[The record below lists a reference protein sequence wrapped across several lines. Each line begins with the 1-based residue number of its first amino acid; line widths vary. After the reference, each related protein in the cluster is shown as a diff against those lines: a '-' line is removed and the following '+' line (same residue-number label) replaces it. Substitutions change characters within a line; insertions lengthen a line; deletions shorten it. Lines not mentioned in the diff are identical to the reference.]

1 MKKLFKKFVI
11 LALISTMIG
20 YNATK
25 DKASENTYTE
35 PTETIESV
43 QDVEQEELPLSFQL
57 VEEDV
62 VETVPVKVTVEEK
75 KEILAPV
82 STKEP
87 EIVEKKVEV
96 PIVVETKPVATSTP
110 TPLSTPIVTP
120 TPEPVVEATPQPT
133 VIPTPTPTPQPTQT
147 PEPTPIPTPKPTP
160 TPIPTP
166 KSTPTP
172 VPPFDINYWIGFAQ
186 NYAQSIDLVLE
197 SSAIDCWDNP
207 IPAGHHCKN
216 IEQNITDRLNRYKNL
231 EGFTDVWIWS
241 VETGANTY
249 DIYIGYA

>member
-25 DKASENTYTE
+25 DKASETTYAE
-35 PTETIESV
+35 PTESIETV
-43 QDVEQEELPLSFQL
+43 QDAEVKDEVPLFFQL

-62 VETVPVKVTVEEK
+62 AEVIPVKVTVEES
-75 KEILAPV
+75 KETPAPV
-82 STKEP
+82 STKDP
-87 EIVEKKVEV
+87 EIVEKKVEAPV
-96 PIVVETKPVATSTP
+96 VIVETKPVATSTP
-110 TPLSTPIVTP
+110 TSSPAPIVTP

-133 VIPTPTPTPQPTQT
+133 VIPSPTPTPQPTPT
-147 PEPTPIPTPKPTP
+147 PEPTPIPTPEP
-160 TPIPTP
+160 
-166 KSTPTP
+166 TPTP
-172 VPPFDINYWIGFAQ
+172 VPQFDINHWTGFAQ
-186 NYAQSIDLVLE
+186 NYAQSIGLVLE
-197 SSAIDCWDNP
+197 SSAVDCWDNP

>member
-25 DKASENTYTE
+25 DKASETTYAE
-35 PTETIESV
+35 PTESIETV
-43 QDVEQEELPLSFQL
+43 QDAEVKDEVPLSFQL

-62 VETVPVKVTVEEK
+62 AETVPVKITVKEK
-75 KEILAPV
+75 KETPAPV

-87 EIVEKKVEV
+87 KIVEKKVEV
-96 PIVVETKPVATSTP
+96 PVVIAETKPVATPTTTP
-110 TPLSTPIVTP
+110 VVTP
-120 TPEPVVEATPQPT
+120 NPELTVEATPQPT
-133 VIPTPTPTPQPTQT
+133 VIPTPTPITQPTQT
-147 PEPTPIPTPKPTP
+147 PEPTPIPTPEP
-160 TPIPTP
+160 
-166 KSTPTP
+166 TPTP
-172 VPPFDINYWIGFAQ
+172 VPQFDINYWTGFAQ
-186 NYAQSIDLVLE
+186 SYAQSIGLVLE
-197 SSAIDCWDNP
+197 SSTVDCWDNP

-216 IEQNITDRLNRYKNL
+216 IEQNITDRLNRYKNI

>member
-25 DKASENTYTE
+25 DNATETTHTE
-35 PTETIESV
+35 PTESIESV
-43 QDVEQEELPLSFQL
+43 QDVEQEEARLSFQL

-62 VETVPVKVTVEEK
+62 AETVPVKITVKEK
-75 KEILAPV
+75 KETPAPL

-87 EIVEKKVEV
+87 EIVEKKVELQ
-96 PIVVETKPVATSTP
+96 VVVAEPKPVVTP
-110 TPLSTPIVTP
+110 TPTLSPAPIVTL
-120 TPEPVVEATPQPT
+120 TPEPVVEAIPQPT
-133 VIPTPTPTPQPTQT
+133 VIPTTPPTVQPTAT
-147 PEPTPIPTPKPTP
+147 PEPTPIPTPEP
-160 TPIPTP
+160 
-166 KSTPTP
+166 TPTP
-172 VPPFDINYWIGFAQ
+172 VPRFDIDYWTGFAQ
-186 NYAQSIDLVLE
+186 DYAQSIGLVLE
-197 SSAIDCWDNP
+197 SSAVDCWDNP

-231 EGFTDVWIWS
+231 EGFKDVWIWS
-241 VETGANTY
+241 VATGANTY

>member
-11 LALISTMIG
+11 LALVSVMIG

-25 DKASENTYTE
+25 DKATETTYTE
-35 PTETIESV
+35 PTESVESV
-43 QDVEQEELPLSFQL
+43 QDVEIIEEVPLSFQL

-62 VETVPVKVTVEEK
+62 AETVPVKITVKEK
-75 KEILAPV
+75 KETPAPV

-87 EIVEKKVEV
+87 EIVEKKVEFQ
-96 PIVVETKPVATSTP
+96 VVVAEPKPV
-110 TPLSTPIVTP
+110 VTP
-120 TPEPVVEATPQPT
+120 TPTLSPAPIVTLTPEPTVEATPQPT
-133 VIPTPTPTPQPTQT
+133 VIPTLTPTPQPTAT
-147 PEPTPIPTPKPTP
+147 PEPTPTP
-160 TPIPTP
+160 TPEP
-166 KSTPTP
+166 TPTP
-172 VPPFDINYWIGFAQ
+172 VPQFDINYWTGFAE
-186 NYAQSIDLVLE
+186 NYAQSIGLVLE
-197 SSAIDCWDNP
+197 SSAVDCWDNP

>member
-1 MKKLFKKFVI
+1 MKKLLKKFII

-20 YNATK
+20 YNAAK
-25 DKASENTYTE
+25 DKAYENTYAE
-35 PTETIESV
+35 PTESVESV
-43 QDVEQEELPLSFQL
+43 QDVEIIEEVHLSFQL

-62 VETVPVKVTVEEK
+62 AETVPVKITVEEK
-75 KEILAPV
+75 KETPAPV

-96 PIVVETKPVATSTP
+96 QVVVIEAKPVATP
-110 TPLSTPIVTP
+110 TPIP
-120 TPEPVVEATPQPT
+120 TPEPIVDPSQQPT

-160 TPIPTP
+160 TP
-166 KSTPTP
+166 
-172 VPPFDINYWIGFAQ
+172 VPQFDINYWTGFAQ
-186 NYAQSIDLVLE
+186 DYAQSIGLVLE
-197 SSAIDCWDNP
+197 SSAVDCWDNP

-216 IEQNITDRLNRYKNL
+216 IEQNITDRLSRYKNL

>member
-25 DKASENTYTE
+25 DNATETTHTE
-35 PTETIESV
+35 PTESIESV
-43 QDVEQEELPLSFQL
+43 QDVEQEEANLSFQL

-62 VETVPVKVTVEEK
+62 AENVPVKITVKEK
-75 KEILAPV
+75 KETPAPL

-87 EIVEKKVEV
+87 EIVEKKVDV
-96 PIVVETKPVATSTP
+96 PVVVETKPT
-110 TPLSTPIVTP
+110 VTP
-120 TPEPVVEATPQPT
+120 TPTSSPAPLVSLTPEPTVEPTPQPT
-133 VIPTPTPTPQPTQT
+133 VIPTPTPTPQPTAT
-147 PEPTPIPTPKPTP
+147 PEPTPTP
-160 TPIPTP
+160 TPEP
-166 KSTPTP
+166 TPTP
-172 VPPFDINYWIGFAQ
+172 VPQFDIDYWTGFAQ
-186 NYAQSIDLVLE
+186 NYAQSIGLVLE
-197 SSAIDCWDNP
+197 SSAVDCWDNP

-241 VETGANTY
+241 VETGTNTY

>member
-20 YNATK
+20 YNAAK
-25 DKASENTYTE
+25 DKTSENTYTKS
-35 PTETIESV
+35 TESIESV
-43 QDVEQEELPLSFQL
+43 QDVEQEEAHLSFQL

-62 VETVPVKVTVEEK
+62 AETVPVKITVKEK
-75 KEILAPV
+75 KETPAPL

-96 PIVVETKPVATSTP
+96 PVVVIEAKPVATP
-110 TPLSTPIVTP
+110 NPTP
-120 TPEPVVEATPQPT
+120 TPEPIVDPSPQPT
-133 VIPTPTPTPQPTQT
+133 VILTPTPTPQPTAT
-147 PEPTPIPTPKPTP
+147 PEPTPITTPEP
-160 TPIPTP
+160 
-166 KSTPTP
+166 TPTP
-172 VPPFDINYWIGFAQ
+172 VPQFDIDYWTGFAQ
-186 NYAQSIDLVLE
+186 DYAQSIGLVLE
-197 SSAIDCWDNP
+197 SSAVDCWDNP

>member
-25 DKASENTYTE
+25 DNATETTHTE
-35 PTETIESV
+35 PTESIESV
-43 QDVEQEELPLSFQL
+43 QDVEQEEAHLSFQL

-62 VETVPVKVTVEEK
+62 AETVPVKITVKEK
-75 KEILAPV
+75 KETPAPL

-87 EIVEKKVEV
+87 EIVEKKVEA
-96 PIVVETKPVATSTP
+96 PVVVIEAKPVAAPTP
-110 TPLSTPIVTP
+110 TPSPTSIITP

-133 VIPTPTPTPQPTQT
+133 VIPTPTPTPIPT
-147 PEPTPIPTPKPTP
+147 PEPIPTP
-160 TPIPTP
+160 
-166 KSTPTP
+166 
-172 VPPFDINYWIGFAQ
+172 VPQFDINYWTGFAQ
-186 NYAQSIDLVLE
+186 DYAQSIGLVLE
-197 SSAIDCWDNP
+197 SSAVDCWDNP

>member
-1 MKKLFKKFVI
+1 MKKLFKKFII

-20 YNATK
+20 YNAAK
-25 DKASENTYTE
+25 DKASENTYTKS
-35 PTETIESV
+35 TESIESV
-43 QDVEQEELPLSFQL
+43 QDAETIEEVPLSFQL

-62 VETVPVKVTVEEK
+62 AETVPVKITVKEK
-75 KEILAPV
+75 KETPAPL

-87 EIVEKKVEV
+87 EIVEKKVEA
-96 PIVVETKPVATSTP
+96 PVVVIEAKPVAAP
-110 TPLSTPIVTP
+110 TPTP
-120 TPEPVVEATPQPT
+120 TPEPIVDPSPQPT
-133 VIPTPTPTPQPTQT
+133 VIPTPTPTPQPTAT
-147 PEPTPIPTPKPTP
+147 LEPTPIPTPE
-160 TPIPTP
+160 
-166 KSTPTP
+166 STPTP
-172 VPPFDINYWIGFAQ
+172 VPQFDINYWISFAQ
-186 NYAQSIDLVLE
+186 NYAQSIGLVLE
-197 SSAIDCWDNP
+197 SSAVDCWYNP

>member
-1 MKKLFKKFVI
+1 MKKLFKKFAI

-25 DKASENTYTE
+25 DKA
-35 PTETIESV
+35 TETTYSEPIEEIETV
-43 QDVEQEELPLSFQL
+43 QDAEVKDEVPLSFQL
-57 VEEDV
+57 VEENV
-62 VETVPVKVTVEEK
+62 AGVVPVKVTVEDK
-75 KEILAPV
+75 KETSSPV

-87 EIVEKKVEV
+87 EIVEKKIEV
-96 PIVVETKPVATSTP
+96 PVVIVETKAIATSTP
-110 TPLSTPIVTP
+110 TPLPTPIVTP

-133 VIPTPTPTPQPTQT
+133 VIPSPTPTPQPTPT
-147 PEPTPIPTPKPTP
+147 PEPTPIPTPEP
-160 TPIPTP
+160 
-166 KSTPTP
+166 TPTP
-172 VPPFDINYWIGFAQ
+172 VPQFDINYWTCFAQ
-186 NYAQSIDLVLE
+186 DYAQSIGLVLE
-197 SSAIDCWDNP
+197 SSAVDCWDNP

>member
-1 MKKLFKKFVI
+1 MKKLLKKFVI

-25 DKASENTYTE
+25 DKATETTYTE
-35 PTETIESV
+35 PIDEIEIV
-43 QDVEQEELPLSFQL
+43 QDVETIEEVPLSFQL
-57 VEEDV
+57 VEEDDAEV
-62 VETVPVKVTVEEK
+62 VPVKVTVEEK
-75 KEILAPV
+75 KETPAPL

-87 EIVEKKVEV
+87 KIVEKKGEI
-96 PIVVETKPVATSTP
+96 PIVIETKPVVTLTP
-110 TPLSTPIVTP
+110 TPTPTPVVTP
-120 TPEPVVEATPQPT
+120 TPEPTVEPTPQPA
-133 VIPTPTPTPQPTQT
+133 VIPTPTPTPQPTAT
-147 PEPTPIPTPKPTP
+147 PEPTPIPTPKPKP
-160 TPIPTP
+160 TL
-166 KSTPTP
+166 
-172 VPPFDINYWIGFAQ
+172 VPQFDIDYWTGFAQ
-186 NYAQSIDLVLE
+186 NYAQSIGLVLE
-197 SSAIDCWDNP
+197 SSAVDCWDNP

>member
-20 YNATK
+20 YNAAK
-25 DKASENTYTE
+25 DKVSETTYTE
-35 PTETIESV
+35 PTESIESV
-43 QDVEQEELPLSFQL
+43 QDVDQIPLSFQL

-62 VETVPVKVTVEEK
+62 AETVHVKITVKEK
-75 KEILAPV
+75 KETPAPL

-87 EIVEKKVEV
+87 EIVEKKVEA
-96 PIVVETKPVATSTP
+96 PVVIEAKPVATSTP
-110 TPLSTPIVTP
+110 TPLSTPIVTL
-120 TPEPVVEATPQPT
+120 TTEPVVGANPQPT
-133 VIPTPTPTPQPTQT
+133 VIPTPTPTPQPTATPELTPIPT
-147 PEPTPIPTPKPTP
+147 PEPTP
-160 TPIPTP
+160 
-166 KSTPTP
+166 TP
-172 VPPFDINYWIGFAQ
+172 VPQFDINYWTGFAQ
-186 NYAQSIDLVLE
+186 NYAQSIGLVLE
-197 SSAIDCWDNP
+197 SSAVDCWDNP

-216 IEQNITDRLNRYKNL
+216 IEHNITDRLNRYKNL

>member
-25 DKASENTYTE
+25 DKASEATYTE
-35 PTETIESV
+35 PTESIESV
-43 QDVEQEELPLSFQL
+43 QDAEVKDEVLLSFQL

-62 VETVPVKVTVEEK
+62 AETVPVKITVEKK
-75 KEILAPV
+75 KETSAPV
-82 STKEP
+82 ST
-87 EIVEKKVEV
+87 EKLENIEQKGDV
-96 PIVVETKPVATSTP
+96 PVAVVETKPTATSITTP
-110 TPLSTPIVTP
+110 TPTPVVTA

-133 VIPTPTPTPQPTQT
+133 VIPTPTPAPQPTAT
-147 PEPTPIPTPKPTP
+147 PEPTPIPTPEP
-160 TPIPTP
+160 
-166 KSTPTP
+166 TPTP
-172 VPPFDINYWIGFAQ
+172 VPQFDINYWIGFAQ
-186 NYAQSIDLVLE
+186 SYAQSIGLVLE
-197 SSAIDCWDNP
+197 SSAVDCWDNP

-241 VETGANTY
+241 VETGTNTY

>member
-20 YNATK
+20 YNAAK
-25 DKASENTYTE
+25 DKASENTYAE
-35 PTETIESV
+35 PIESIETV
-43 QDVEQEELPLSFQL
+43 QEAEVKDEVPLSFQL

-62 VETVPVKVTVEEK
+62 AEVVSVKITVEEK
-75 KEILAPV
+75 KETPVPV

-87 EIVEKKVEV
+87 EIVEKKDEESV
-96 PIVVETKPVATSTP
+96 VVEIKPVATP
-110 TPLSTPIVTP
+110 T
-120 TPEPVVEATPQPT
+120 
-133 VIPTPTPTPQPTQT
+133 PTPTPTPQPTAT
-147 PEPTPIPTPKPTP
+147 PEPTPIPTPE
-160 TPIPTP
+160 
-166 KSTPTP
+166 PTP
-172 VPPFDINYWIGFAQ
+172 VPQFDINYWTGFAQ
-186 NYAQSIDLVLE
+186 NYAQSIGLVLE
-197 SSAIDCWDNP
+197 NSAVDCWDNP

-241 VETGANTY
+241 VETGTNTY

>member
-25 DKASENTYTE
+25 YKASENTYTKS
-35 PTETIESV
+35 TESIESV
-43 QDVEQEELPLSFQL
+43 QDAETIEEVPLSFQL

-62 VETVPVKVTVEEK
+62 VETVPVKITVKEK
-75 KEILAPV
+75 KETPAPL

-87 EIVEKKVEV
+87 EIVENKVEV
-96 PIVVETKPVATSTP
+96 PVVAIEAKPVDTP
-110 TPLSTPIVTP
+110 TPIS
-120 TPEPVVEATPQPT
+120 TPEPIVDPSPHPT
-133 VIPTPTPTPQPTQT
+133 VIPTPTPAPQPTAT
-147 PEPTPIPTPKPTP
+147 PEPTPIPTLEP
-160 TPIPTP
+160 
-166 KSTPTP
+166 TPTP
-172 VPPFDINYWIGFAQ
+172 VPQFDIDYWTCFAQ
-186 NYAQSIDLVLE
+186 DYAQNIGLVLE
-197 SSAIDCWDNP
+197 SSAVDCWDNP

-241 VETGANTY
+241 VATGANTY

>member
-20 YNATK
+20 YNAAK
-25 DKASENTYTE
+25 DKVFEVTYTE
-35 PTETIESV
+35 PTESVESV
-43 QDVEQEELPLSFQL
+43 QEIETIEDVPLSFQL
-57 VEEDV
+57 VEEDGA
-62 VETVPVKVTVEEK
+62 ETVPVKITVKEK
-75 KEILAPV
+75 KETPAPL

-87 EIVEKKVEV
+87 EIVEKKVDV
-96 PIVVETKPVATSTP
+96 PVVVETKPFTTP
-110 TPLSTPIVTP
+110 TLTPLPTPIITP
-120 TPEPVVEATPQPT
+120 TPEPTVEPT
-133 VIPTPTPTPQPTQT
+133 LKPTIIPTPTPTPRPTET
-147 PEPTPIPTPKPTP
+147 PEPTPIPTPEP
-160 TPIPTP
+160 
-166 KSTPTP
+166 TPTP
-172 VPPFDINYWIGFAQ
+172 VPQFDINYWTGFAQ
-186 NYAQSIDLVLE
+186 DYAQSIGLVLE
-197 SSAIDCWDNP
+197 SSAVDCWDNP